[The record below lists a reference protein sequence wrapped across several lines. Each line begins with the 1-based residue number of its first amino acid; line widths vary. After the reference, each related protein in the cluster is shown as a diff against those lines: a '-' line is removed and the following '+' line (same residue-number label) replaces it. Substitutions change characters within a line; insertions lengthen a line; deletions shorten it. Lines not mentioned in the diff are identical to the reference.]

1 MWQLMMVSMM
11 MPVVWPWLRVVA
23 VTHAR
28 DGHGPV
34 FTVVTFACGYFTAW
48 LLYAT
53 VAASLQVGLQSTH
66 LLDASLV
73 VPAPWPG
80 FVLVLAGLFQ
90 FSRLKHACLAHCRS
104 PFTYLLT
111 QWHDG
116 PPSVYG
122 VGLKHGLYCIACCWA
137 LMVLGF
143 ALGLMNLTW
152 MAMITVIAAI
162 EQIAPGGGR
171 FARAAGAALIAWGI
185 YSLGH

>member
-1 MWQLMMVSMM
+1 MWQLMMIGMM
-11 MPVVWPWLRVVA
+11 MPVVWPWLRAVA

-28 DGHGPV
+28 EDRGPAL
-34 FTVVTFACGYFTAW
+34 TVLAFACGYFTAW

-80 FVLVLAGLFQ
+80 VVLMVAGLFQ

-104 PFTYLLT
+104 PFTYLLM

-122 VGLKHGLYCIACCWA
+122 MGLRHGLYCVVCCWA

-152 MAMITVIAAI
+152 MAVITVIAAI
-162 EQIAPGGGR
+162 EQVVPGGGR
-171 FARAAGAALIAWGI
+171 FTRAAGVALVAWGL
-185 YSLGH
+185 YLLAR